1 MPPFPASRGPGSNQ
15 YRDQPPQTVTTGP
28 VPTGMAAA
36 AQAAANARALFPRTD
51 VHGFAYGT
59 GTHAATGG
67 DRDPDGFDRDGND
80 PDGYD
85 RHGRDRWGFHRDGTY
100 GHASAYGPRH
110 DQHGFDARG
119 IHHATG
125 TDRDPDGYDREGVD
139 VRGFDPDGWH
149 RTTGQ
154 PFDEL
159 GFDRDAIHHETGTV
173 WHPDGFDRDGRWQDD
188 S

>member
-1 MPPFPASRGPGSNQ
+1 MFPA
-15 YRDQPPQTVTTGP
+15 
-28 VPTGMAAA
+28 
-36 AQAAANARALFPRTD
+36 ANT
-51 VHGFAYGT
+51 HGFSYGT
-59 GTHAATGG
+59 GVHTATGT

-80 PDGYD
+80 PDGYS
-85 RHGRDRWGFHRDGTY
+85 REGRDRWGFHRDGTY
-100 GHASAYGPRH
+100 GHRSAHGPRH
-110 DQHGFDARG
+110 DQHGFDVRG
-119 IHHATG
+119 VHIATG
-125 TDRDPDGYDREGVD
+125 TDRNPDGYDREGVD

-149 RTTGQ
+149 QTTGQ